1 MRMMKRVAVS
11 ILAAAMALSLMTACG
26 GSDAPSAPE
35 TPSNPGTSQGEEKK
49 DDSTGG
55 KPEDKKDDDK
65 KDPPAESKPEDK
77 KDEEVADGSTIEL
90 NKSRTYKWLL
100 EYAYAQKVY
109 VKIEPVKSTSNG
121 SQIIICQETVRDGQ
135 KSYNKI
141 TYKNG
146 KVAETLA
153 DLTQNSVLN
162 QYELYSNQKIA
173 IMRSYTMNATN
184 PDDNTVLDPEMNYT
198 VKKTTHVINA
208 VPYYTEAITMED
220 KDTKRTA
227 TQLFCYD
234 NTGSLVYLVS
244 SPDTA
249 DEQIVH
255 VQCSKSIPDSAILSI
270 PNGWSVYTVT
280 YGASYNDK
288 TVKDQNGH
296 ELTDEEK
303 EALEKKIGGT
313 I

>member
-11 ILAAAMALSLMTACG
+11 ILAAAMALSLLTACG
-26 GSDAPSAPE
+26 GGDAPSAPE

-49 DDSTGG
+49 DD
-55 KPEDKKDDDK
+55 EK

-77 KDEEVADGSTIEL
+77 KDEEVADGSTIEF
-90 NKSRTYKWLL
+90 NKSRTYKWVQ
-100 EYAYAQKVY
+100 EYGSAKKVY
-109 VKIEPVKSTSNG
+109 IKVEPVKPA
-121 SQIIICQETVRDGQ
+121 SQVIVCTESVADGR
-135 KSYNKI
+135 KSYTKV
-141 TYKNG
+141 TYKDG
-146 KVAETLA
+146 KAAETLV
-153 DLTQNSVLN
+153 DLSQNNVVN

-173 IMRSYTMNATN
+173 IMKSHPVTVTN
-184 PDDNTVLDPEMNYT
+184 PDDNTVLDPETTYT
-198 VKKTTHVINA
+198 VKKTTRVINA
-208 VPYYTEAITMED
+208 IPYYTEAITMED
-220 KDTKRTA
+220 KDAKRTE
-227 TQLFCYD
+227 TQMFCYD
-234 NTGSLVYLVS
+234 STGSLVYLVS

-255 VQCSKSIPDSAILSI
+255 IQCSKSIPDSAILSI

>member
-26 GSDAPSAPE
+26 GGDAPSAPE

-49 DDSTGG
+49 DDSTDS
-55 KPEDKKDDDK
+55 KPEDKKDDEK

-77 KDEEVADGSTIEL
+77 KDEEVADGSTIEF
-90 NKSRTYKWLL
+90 NKSRTYKWAL
-100 EYAYAQKVY
+100 EYRSAQKVY
-109 VKIEPVKSTSNG
+109 IKVEPVKPA
-121 SQIIICQETVRDGQ
+121 SQDVVCMESVADGR
-135 KSYNKI
+135 KSYTKV

-146 KVAETLA
+146 KAAETLV
-153 DLTQNSVLN
+153 DLSQNKVVN

-173 IMRSYTMNATN
+173 IMKSHSVTVTN
-184 PDDNTVLDPEMNYT
+184 PDDNTVLDPETNYT
-198 VKKTTHVINA
+198 VKKTTRVINA
-208 VPYYTEAITMED
+208 IPYYTEAITMED
-220 KDTKRTA
+220 KDAKRTE
-227 TQLFCYD
+227 TQMFCYD
-234 NTGSLVYLVS
+234 STGSLVYLVS

-255 VQCSKSIPDSAILSI
+255 IQCSKSIPDSAILSI

-303 EALEKKIGGT
+303 EALAKKIGGT

>member
-26 GSDAPSAPE
+26 GSDAPSTPE

-55 KPEDKKDDDK
+55 KPEDKKDDEK

-77 KDEEVADGSTIEL
+77 KDEEVADGSTIEF
-90 NKSRTYKWLL
+90 NKSRTYKWAL
-100 EYAYAQKVY
+100 EYGSAKKVY
-109 VKIEPVKSTSNG
+109 IKVEPVKPA
-121 SQIIICQETVRDGQ
+121 SQDVVCTESVADGR
-135 KSYNKI
+135 KSYTKV

-146 KVAETLA
+146 KVAETLV
-153 DLTQNSVLN
+153 DLSQNNVVN

-173 IMRSYTMNATN
+173 IMKSHSVTVTN
-184 PDDNTVLDPEMNYT
+184 PDDNTVLDPETTYT
-198 VKKTTHVINA
+198 VKKTTRVIDA
-208 VPYYTEAITMED
+208 VPYYAEAITMED
-220 KDTKRTA
+220 KDAKRTE
-227 TQLFCYD
+227 TQMFCYD

-244 SPDTA
+244 SPNTA
-249 DEQIVH
+249 DEQIIH
-255 VQCSKSIPDSAILSI
+255 IQCSKLIPDSAILSI

-280 YGASYNDK
+280 YGASYNDV
-288 TVKDQNGH
+288 TVKDQSGH

-303 EALEKKIGGT
+303 EALAKKIGGT

>member
-26 GSDAPSAPE
+26 GGDAPSAPE

-49 DDSTGG
+49 DD
-55 KPEDKKDDDK
+55 EK

-77 KDEEVADGSTIEL
+77 KDEEVADGSTVEL
-90 NKSRTYKWLL
+90 NKSRTYKWVQ
-100 EYAYAQKVY
+100 EYGSAKKVY
-109 VKIEPVKSTSNG
+109 IKVEPVKPA
-121 SQIIICQETVRDGQ
+121 SQDVVCMESVTDGQ
-135 KSYNKI
+135 KSYTKV
-141 TYKNG
+141 THKNG

-153 DLTQNSVLN
+153 DLTQNNVLN

-173 IMRSYTMNATN
+173 IMRSYSMTVTN
-184 PDDNTVLDPEMNYT
+184 PDKNTVFDPEMNYT

-208 VPYYTEAITMED
+208 ARYYAEAITMED
-220 KDTKRTA
+220 KDTKRTE
-227 TQLFCYD
+227 TQMFCYD
-234 NTGSLVYLVS
+234 NTGSLVYLVV

-249 DEQIVH
+249 NEQILH
-255 VQCSKSIPDSAILSI
+255 IQCSKSIPDSAILSI

-280 YGASYNDK
+280 YSAGHSM
-288 TVKDQNGH
+288 TVKDQSGH
-296 ELTDEEK
+296 ELTDEEV
-303 EALEKKIGGT
+303 EALAKKIGGT

>member
-26 GSDAPSAPE
+26 GGDAPSAPE

-49 DDSTGG
+49 DDSTDS
-55 KPEDKKDDDK
+55 KPEDKKDDEK

-77 KDEEVADGSTIEL
+77 KDEEVADGSTIEF
-90 NKSRTYKWLL
+90 NKSRTYKWAL
-100 EYAYAQKVY
+100 EYRSAQKVY
-109 VKIEPVKSTSNG
+109 IKVEPVKPA
-121 SQIIICQETVRDGQ
+121 SQDVVCMESVADGR
-135 KSYNKI
+135 KSYTKV

-146 KVAETLA
+146 KTDEQFTELVSGK
-153 DLTQNSVLN
+153 TQNV
-162 QYELYSNQKIA
+162 YRLYSNQKIA
-173 IMRSYTMNATN
+173 IMKSHSVTVTN
-184 PDDNTVLDPEMNYT
+184 PDDNTVLDPETNYT
-198 VKKTTHVINA
+198 VKKTTRVINA

-220 KDTKRTA
+220 KDTKRTE
-227 TQLFCYD
+227 TQMFCYD

-255 VQCSKSIPDSAILSI
+255 IQCSKSIPDSAILSI

-303 EALEKKIGGT
+303 EALAKKIGGT

>member
-26 GSDAPSAPE
+26 GGDAPSAPE

-55 KPEDKKDDDK
+55 KPEDKKDDEK

-77 KDEEVADGSTIEL
+77 KDEEVADGSTIEF
-90 NKSRTYKWLL
+90 NKSRTYKWAL
-100 EYAYAQKVY
+100 EYRSAQKVY
-109 VKIEPVKSTSNG
+109 IKVEPVKPA
-121 SQIIICQETVRDGQ
+121 SQDVVCMESVADGR
-135 KSYNKI
+135 KSYTKV

-146 KVAETLA
+146 KAAETLV
-153 DLTQNSVLN
+153 DLSQNNVVN

-173 IMRSYTMNATN
+173 IMKSHPVTVTN
-184 PDDNTVLDPEMNYT
+184 PDDNTVLDPETNYT
-198 VKKTTHVINA
+198 VKKTTRVINA

-220 KDTKRTA
+220 KDAKRTE
-227 TQLFCYD
+227 TQMFCYD

-255 VQCSKSIPDSAILSI
+255 IQCSKSIPDSAILSI

>member
-26 GSDAPSAPE
+26 GGDAPSAPE

-49 DDSTGG
+49 DDSTDS
-55 KPEDKKDDDK
+55 KPEDK

-77 KDEEVADGSTIEL
+77 KDEEVADGSTIEF
-90 NKSRTYKWLL
+90 NKSRTYKWVQ
-100 EYAYAQKVY
+100 EYGSAKKVY
-109 VKIEPVKSTSNG
+109 IKVEPVKPA
-121 SQIIICQETVRDGQ
+121 SQVIVCTESVADGR
-135 KSYNKI
+135 KSYTKV
-141 TYKNG
+141 TYKDG
-146 KVAETLA
+146 KVAETLV
-153 DLTQNSVLN
+153 DLSQNNVVN

-173 IMRSYTMNATN
+173 IMKSHPVTVTN
-184 PDDNTVLDPEMNYT
+184 PDDNTVLDPETTYT
-198 VKKTTHVINA
+198 VKKTTRVINA
-208 VPYYTEAITMED
+208 IPYYTEAITMED
-220 KDTKRTA
+220 KDAKRTE
-227 TQLFCYD
+227 TQMFCYD
-234 NTGSLVYLVS
+234 STGSLVYLVS

-255 VQCSKSIPDSAILSI
+255 IQCSKSIPDSAILSI

>member
-26 GSDAPSAPE
+26 GGDAPSAPE

-49 DDSTGG
+49 DDSTDS
-55 KPEDKKDDDK
+55 KPEDK

-77 KDEEVADGSTIEL
+77 KDEEVADGSTIEF
-90 NKSRTYKWLL
+90 NKSRTYKWVQ
-100 EYAYAQKVY
+100 EYGSAKKVY
-109 VKIEPVKSTSNG
+109 IKVEPVKPA
-121 SQIIICQETVRDGQ
+121 SQVIVCTESVADGR
-135 KSYNKI
+135 KSYTKV
-141 TYKNG
+141 TYKDG
-146 KVAETLA
+146 KAAETLV
-153 DLTQNSVLN
+153 DLSQNNVVN

-173 IMRSYTMNATN
+173 IMKSHPVTVTN
-184 PDDNTVLDPEMNYT
+184 PDDNTVLDPETTYT
-198 VKKTTHVINA
+198 VKKTTRVINA
-208 VPYYTEAITMED
+208 IPYYTEAITMED
-220 KDTKRTA
+220 KDAKRTE
-227 TQLFCYD
+227 TQMFCYD
-234 NTGSLVYLVS
+234 STGSLVYLVS

-255 VQCSKSIPDSAILSI
+255 IQCSKSIPDSAILSI

>member
-11 ILAAAMALSLMTACG
+11 ILAAAMALSLLTACG
-26 GSDAPSAPE
+26 GGDAPSAPE
-35 TPSNPGTSQGEEKK
+35 TPSNPGTSPGEEKK
-49 DDSTGG
+49 DDSTDS
-55 KPEDKKDDDK
+55 KPEDK

-77 KDEEVADGSTIEL
+77 KDEEVADGSTIEF
-90 NKSRTYKWLL
+90 NKSRTYKWVQ
-100 EYAYAQKVY
+100 EYGSAKKVY
-109 VKIEPVKSTSNG
+109 IKVEPVKPA
-121 SQIIICQETVRDGQ
+121 SQVIVCTESVADGR
-135 KSYNKI
+135 KSYTKV
-141 TYKNG
+141 TYKDG
-146 KVAETLA
+146 KAAETLV
-153 DLTQNSVLN
+153 DLSQNNVVN

-173 IMRSYTMNATN
+173 IMKSHPVTVTN
-184 PDDNTVLDPEMNYT
+184 PDDNTVLDPETTYT
-198 VKKTTHVINA
+198 VKKTTRVINA
-208 VPYYTEAITMED
+208 IPYYTEAITMED
-220 KDTKRTA
+220 KDAKRTE
-227 TQLFCYD
+227 TQMFCYD
-234 NTGSLVYLVS
+234 STGSLVYLVS

-255 VQCSKSIPDSAILSI
+255 IQCSKSIPDSAILSI

>member
-11 ILAAAMALSLMTACG
+11 ILAAAMALSLLTACG
-26 GSDAPSAPE
+26 GSDAPSTPE

-49 DDSTGG
+49 DDS
-55 KPEDKKDDDK
+55 KPEDKKDDEK

-77 KDEEVADGSTIEL
+77 KDEEVADGSTIEF
-90 NKSRTYKWLL
+90 NKSRTYKWVQ
-100 EYAYAQKVY
+100 EYGSAKKVY
-109 VKIEPVKSTSNG
+109 IKVEPVKPA
-121 SQIIICQETVRDGQ
+121 SQVIVCTESVADGR
-135 KSYNKI
+135 KSYTKV
-141 TYKNG
+141 TYKDG
-146 KVAETLA
+146 KAAETLV
-153 DLTQNSVLN
+153 DLSQNNVVN

-173 IMRSYTMNATN
+173 IMKSHPVTVTN
-184 PDDNTVLDPEMNYT
+184 PDDNTVLDPETTYT
-198 VKKTTHVINA
+198 VKKTTRVINA
-208 VPYYTEAITMED
+208 IPYYTEAITMED
-220 KDTKRTA
+220 KDAKRTE
-227 TQLFCYD
+227 TQMFCYD
-234 NTGSLVYLVS
+234 STGSLVYLVS

-255 VQCSKSIPDSAILSI
+255 IQCSKSIPDSAILSI

>member
-26 GSDAPSAPE
+26 GGDAPSAPE

-49 DDSTGG
+49 DDSTDS
-55 KPEDKKDDDK
+55 KPEDKKDDEK
-65 KDPPAESKPEDK
+65 KDPPAESKPEEK
-77 KDEEVADGSTIEL
+77 KDEEVADGSTIEF
-90 NKSRTYKWLL
+90 NKSRTYKWAL
-100 EYAYAQKVY
+100 EYRSVQKVY
-109 VKIEPVKSTSNG
+109 IKVEPVKPA
-121 SQIIICQETVRDGQ
+121 SQDVVCMESVADGQ
-135 KSYNKI
+135 KSYTKV
-141 TYKNG
+141 THKNG
-146 KVAETLA
+146 KTDEQFTELVSGK
-153 DLTQNSVLN
+153 TQNI
-162 QYELYSNQKIA
+162 YRLYSNQKIA

-184 PDDNTVLDPEMNYT
+184 PDDNTVLDPETTYT
-198 VKKTTHVINA
+198 VKKTTHVVNA
-208 VPYYTEAITMED
+208 IPYYTEAITMED
-220 KDTKRTA
+220 KDTKRTE

-255 VQCSKSIPDSAILSI
+255 IQCSKAIPDSAILSI

-280 YGASYNDK
+280 YSADHSM
-288 TVKDQNGH
+288 TVKDQSGR
-296 ELTDEEK
+296 ELTTEEV
-303 EALEKKIGGT
+303 EALAKKIGGT

>member
-26 GSDAPSAPE
+26 GGDAPSAPE

-55 KPEDKKDDDK
+55 KPEDKKDDEK

-90 NKSRTYKWLL
+90 NKSRTYKWAL
-100 EYAYAQKVY
+100 EYGSAQKVY
-109 VKIEPVKSTSNG
+109 IKVEPVKPA
-121 SQIIICQETVRDGQ
+121 SQDVVCTESVTDRK
-135 KSYNKI
+135 KSYTKV

-146 KVAETLA
+146 KAAETLV
-153 DLTQNSVLN
+153 DLSQNNVVN

-173 IMRSYTMNATN
+173 IMKSHSVTVTN
-184 PDDNTVLDPEMNYT
+184 PDDNTVLDPETNYT
-198 VKKTTHVINA
+198 VKKTTRVINA

-220 KDTKRTA
+220 KDAKRTE
-227 TQLFCYD
+227 TQMFCYD

-255 VQCSKSIPDSAILSI
+255 IQCSKSIPDSAILSI

>member
-26 GSDAPSAPE
+26 GGDAPSAPE

-49 DDSTGG
+49 DD
-55 KPEDKKDDDK
+55 EK

-77 KDEEVADGSTIEL
+77 KDEEVADGSTIEF
-90 NKSRTYKWLL
+90 NKSRTYKWVQ
-100 EYAYAQKVY
+100 EYGSAKKVY
-109 VKIEPVKSTSNG
+109 IKVEPVKPA
-121 SQIIICQETVRDGQ
+121 SQVIVCTESVADGR
-135 KSYNKI
+135 KSYTKV
-141 TYKNG
+141 TYKDG
-146 KVAETLA
+146 KAAETLV
-153 DLTQNSVLN
+153 DLSQNNVVN

-173 IMRSYTMNATN
+173 IMKSHPVTVTN
-184 PDDNTVLDPEMNYT
+184 PDDNTVLDPETTYT
-198 VKKTTHVINA
+198 VKKTTRVINA
-208 VPYYTEAITMED
+208 IPYYTEAITMED
-220 KDTKRTA
+220 KDAKRTE
-227 TQLFCYD
+227 TQMFCYD
-234 NTGSLVYLVS
+234 STGSLVYLVS

-255 VQCSKSIPDSAILSI
+255 IQCSKSIPDSAILSI
-270 PNGWSVYTVT
+270 PNGWSVYTVM

>member
-26 GSDAPSAPE
+26 GSDAPSTPE

-49 DDSTGG
+49 DDSTGS
-55 KPEDKKDDDK
+55 KPEDKKDDEK

-77 KDEEVADGSTIEL
+77 KDEEVADGSTIEF
-90 NKSRTYKWLL
+90 NKSRTYKWAL
-100 EYAYAQKVY
+100 EYASAQKAY
-109 VKIEPVKSTSNG
+109 MKIEPVKSASNG

-135 KSYNKI
+135 KSYTKV

-146 KVAETLA
+146 KVAEALA
-153 DLTQNSVLN
+153 DLSQNNVVN

-173 IMRSYTMNATN
+173 IMRSYSMTVTN
-184 PDDNTVLDPEMNYT
+184 PDENTVFDPEMNYT
-198 VKKTTHVINA
+198 VKKTTRVIHA

-220 KDTKRTA
+220 KDAKQTE
-227 TQLFCYD
+227 TQMFCYD
-234 NTGSLVYLVS
+234 RTGSLVYLVV

-249 DEQIVH
+249 DEQIVRI
-255 VQCSKSIPDSAILSI
+255 QCSKSIPDSAILSI

-280 YGASYNDK
+280 YSAGHSV
-288 TVKDQNGH
+288 TVKDQSGH

-303 EALEKKIGGT
+303 EALAKKIGGT

>member
-26 GSDAPSAPE
+26 GGDAPSAPE
-35 TPSNPGTSQGEEKK
+35 TPSNPGTSQGEE
-49 DDSTGG
+49 
-55 KPEDKKDDDK
+55 KKDDDK

-77 KDEEVADGSTIEL
+77 KDEEVADGSTIEF
-90 NKSRTYKWLL
+90 NKSRTYKWVQ
-100 EYAYAQKVY
+100 EYGSAKKVY
-109 VKIEPVKSTSNG
+109 IKVEPVKPA
-121 SQIIICQETVRDGQ
+121 SQVIVCTESVADGR
-135 KSYNKI
+135 KSYTKV
-141 TYKNG
+141 TYKDG
-146 KVAETLA
+146 KAAETLV
-153 DLTQNSVLN
+153 DLSQNNVVN

-173 IMRSYTMNATN
+173 IMKSHPVTVTN
-184 PDDNTVLDPEMNYT
+184 PDDNTVLDPETTYT
-198 VKKTTHVINA
+198 VKKTTRVINA
-208 VPYYTEAITMED
+208 IPYYTEAITMED
-220 KDTKRTA
+220 KDAKRTE
-227 TQLFCYD
+227 TQMFCYD
-234 NTGSLVYLVS
+234 STGSLVYLVS

-255 VQCSKSIPDSAILSI
+255 IQCSKSIPDSAILSI

-296 ELTDEEK
+296 KLTDEEK

>member
-11 ILAAAMALSLMTACG
+11 ILAAAMALSLLTACG
-26 GSDAPSAPE
+26 GGDAPSAPE

-49 DDSTGG
+49 DD
-55 KPEDKKDDDK
+55 EK

-90 NKSRTYKWLL
+90 NKSRTYKWAL

-109 VKIEPVKSTSNG
+109 VKIEPVKSASNG
-121 SQIIICQETVRDGQ
+121 SQSYICQETVRDGQ
-135 KSYNKI
+135 KSYTKV

-146 KVAETLA
+146 KVAETLV
-153 DLTQNSVLN
+153 DLSQKNVLN

-184 PDDNTVLDPEMNYT
+184 PDDNTVLDPETNYT

-208 VPYYTEAITMED
+208 IPYYAEAITMED
-220 KDTKRTA
+220 KDTKRTE
-227 TQLFCYD
+227 TQMFCYD
-234 NTGSLVYLVS
+234 NTGNLVYMVA

-249 DEQIVH
+249 DEQIVR
-255 VQCSKSIPDSAILSI
+255 VQYSKSIPDSASLSI

-280 YGASYNDK
+280 YSAGHSV
-288 TVKDQNGH
+288 TVKDQSGH
-296 ELTDEEK
+296 ELTDEEV
-303 EALEKKIGGT
+303 EALAKKVGGT
-313 I
+313 IW

>member
-26 GSDAPSAPE
+26 GGDAPSAPE

-49 DDSTGG
+49 DD
-55 KPEDKKDDDK
+55 EK

-77 KDEEVADGSTIEL
+77 KDEEVADGSTVEL
-90 NKSRTYKWLL
+90 NKSRTYKWAL

-109 VKIEPVKSTSNG
+109 VKIEPVKSASNG
-121 SQIIICQETVRDGQ
+121 SQSYICQETVRDGQ
-135 KSYNKI
+135 KSYTKV

-146 KVAETLA
+146 KVAETLV
-153 DLTQNSVLN
+153 DLSQKNVLN

-173 IMRSYTMNATN
+173 IMRSYSMTVTN
-184 PDDNTVLDPEMNYT
+184 PGDNTVLDPETNYT

-220 KDTKRTA
+220 KDTKRTE
-227 TQLFCYD
+227 TQMFCYD

-255 VQCSKSIPDSAILSI
+255 IQCSKSIPDSAILSI

-280 YGASYNDK
+280 YSADHGM
-288 TVKDQNGH
+288 TVKDQSGH
-296 ELTDEEK
+296 ELTDEEV
-303 EALEKKIGGT
+303 EALAKKIGGT

>member
-26 GSDAPSAPE
+26 GGDAPSTPE

-49 DDSTGG
+49 D
-55 KPEDKKDDDK
+55 EDK

-77 KDEEVADGSTIEL
+77 KDEEVADGSTIEF
-90 NKSRTYKWLL
+90 NKSRTYKWVQ
-100 EYAYAQKVY
+100 EYGSAKKVY
-109 VKIEPVKSTSNG
+109 IKVEPVKPA
-121 SQIIICQETVRDGQ
+121 SQVIVCTESVADGR
-135 KSYNKI
+135 KSYTKV
-141 TYKNG
+141 TYKDG
-146 KVAETLA
+146 KAAETLV
-153 DLTQNSVLN
+153 DLSQNNVVN

-173 IMRSYTMNATN
+173 IMKSHPVTVTN
-184 PDDNTVLDPEMNYT
+184 PDDNTVLDPETTYT
-198 VKKTTHVINA
+198 VKKTTRVINA
-208 VPYYTEAITMED
+208 IPYYTEAITMED
-220 KDTKRTA
+220 KDAKRTE
-227 TQLFCYD
+227 TQMFCYD
-234 NTGSLVYLVS
+234 STGSLVYLVS

-255 VQCSKSIPDSAILSI
+255 IQCSKSIPDSAILSI

>member
-11 ILAAAMALSLMTACG
+11 ILAAAMALSLLTACG
-26 GSDAPSAPE
+26 GSDAPSTPE

-49 DDSTGG
+49 DDSTDS
-55 KPEDKKDDDK
+55 KPEDK

-77 KDEEVADGSTIEL
+77 KDEEVADGSTIEF
-90 NKSRTYKWLL
+90 NKSRTYKWVQ
-100 EYAYAQKVY
+100 EYGSAKKVY
-109 VKIEPVKSTSNG
+109 IKVEPVKPA
-121 SQIIICQETVRDGQ
+121 SQVIVCTESVADGR
-135 KSYNKI
+135 KSYTKV
-141 TYKNG
+141 TYKDG
-146 KVAETLA
+146 KAAETLV
-153 DLTQNSVLN
+153 DLSQNNVVN

-173 IMRSYTMNATN
+173 IMKSHPVTVTN
-184 PDDNTVLDPEMNYT
+184 PDDNTVLDPETTYT
-198 VKKTTHVINA
+198 VKKTTRVINA
-208 VPYYTEAITMED
+208 IPYYTEAITMED
-220 KDTKRTA
+220 KDAKRTE
-227 TQLFCYD
+227 TQMFCYD
-234 NTGSLVYLVS
+234 STGSLVYLVS

-255 VQCSKSIPDSAILSI
+255 IQCSKSIPDSAILSI

>member
-26 GSDAPSAPE
+26 GGDAPSAPE
-35 TPSNPGTSQGEEKK
+35 TPSNPGTSQGEE
-49 DDSTGG
+49 
-55 KPEDKKDDDK
+55 KKDDDK

-77 KDEEVADGSTIEL
+77 KDEEVADGSTIEF
-90 NKSRTYKWLL
+90 NKSRTYKWVQ
-100 EYAYAQKVY
+100 EYGSAKKVY
-109 VKIEPVKSTSNG
+109 IKVEPVKPA
-121 SQIIICQETVRDGQ
+121 SQVIVCTESVADGR
-135 KSYNKI
+135 KSYTKV
-141 TYKNG
+141 TYKDG
-146 KVAETLA
+146 KAAETLV
-153 DLTQNSVLN
+153 DLSQNNVVN

-173 IMRSYTMNATN
+173 IMKSHPVTVTN
-184 PDDNTVLDPEMNYT
+184 PDDNTVLDSETTYT
-198 VKKTTHVINA
+198 VKKTTRVINA
-208 VPYYTEAITMED
+208 IPYYTEAITMED
-220 KDTKRTA
+220 KDAKRTE
-227 TQLFCYD
+227 TQMFCYD
-234 NTGSLVYLVS
+234 STGSLVYLVS

-255 VQCSKSIPDSAILSI
+255 IQCSKSIPDSAILSI

>member
-26 GSDAPSAPE
+26 GGDAPSAPE

-49 DDSTGG
+49 DD
-55 KPEDKKDDDK
+55 EK

-77 KDEEVADGSTIEL
+77 KDEEVADGSTIEF
-90 NKSRTYKWLL
+90 NKSRTYKWVQ
-100 EYAYAQKVY
+100 EYGSAKKVY
-109 VKIEPVKSTSNG
+109 IKVEPVKPA
-121 SQIIICQETVRDGQ
+121 SQVIVCTESVADGR
-135 KSYNKI
+135 KSYTKV
-141 TYKNG
+141 TYKDG
-146 KVAETLA
+146 KAAETLV
-153 DLTQNSVLN
+153 DLSQNNVVN

-173 IMRSYTMNATN
+173 IMKSHPVTVTN
-184 PDDNTVLDPEMNYT
+184 PDDNTVLDPETTYT
-198 VKKTTHVINA
+198 VKKTTRVINA
-208 VPYYTEAITMED
+208 IPYYTEAITMED
-220 KDTKRTA
+220 KDAKRTE
-227 TQLFCYD
+227 TQMFCYD
-234 NTGSLVYLVS
+234 STGSLVYLVS

-249 DEQIVH
+249 EEQIVH
-255 VQCSKSIPDSAILSI
+255 IQCSKSIPDSAILSI

>member
-11 ILAAAMALSLMTACG
+11 ILAAAMALSLLTACG
-26 GSDAPSAPE
+26 GGDAPSTPE

-49 DDSTGG
+49 DD
-55 KPEDKKDDDK
+55 EK

-77 KDEEVADGSTIEL
+77 KYEEVADGSTVEL
-90 NKSRTYKWLL
+90 NKSRTYKWAL

-109 VKIEPVKSTSNG
+109 VKIEPVKSASNG
-121 SQIIICQETVRDGQ
+121 SQSYICQETVRDGQ
-135 KSYNKI
+135 KSYTKV

-146 KVAETLA
+146 KVAEALV
-153 DLTQNSVLN
+153 DLSQKNVLN

-208 VPYYTEAITMED
+208 IPYYAEAITMED
-220 KDTKRTA
+220 KDTKRTE
-227 TQLFCYD
+227 TQMFCYD
-234 NTGSLVYLVS
+234 NTGNLVYMVA

-249 DEQIVH
+249 DEQIVR
-255 VQCSKSIPDSAILSI
+255 VQYSKSIPDSAILSI

-280 YGASYNDK
+280 YSAGHSV
-288 TVKDQNGH
+288 TVKDQSGH
-296 ELTDEEK
+296 ELTDEEV
-303 EALEKKIGGT
+303 EALAKKIGGT